1 MYLALLGALALV
13 VYGIIPTFQVH
24 PPLPPLPP
32 LPAPPLCPAAAPL
45 PHHNSSNLHAPQPTA
60 SFGRV
65 YAAYGGFFI
74 LLSYAWAW
82 AVDHEVPD
90 RMDCVGTAIALVGVL
105 IAFFWPR

>member
-13 VYGIIPTFQVH
+13 VYGIIPTFQVQ
-24 PPLPPLPP
+24 PPPLLPPLGQ
-32 LPAPPLCPAAAPL
+32 AAARTCNRRTL
-45 PHHNSSNLHAPQPTA
+45 PTATATQPTA

>member
-13 VYGIIPTFQVH
+13 VYGIIPTFQVA
-24 PPLPPLPP
+24 PPSPPPPPPSPLPSS
-32 LPAPPLCPAAAPL
+32 CT
-45 PHHNSSNLHAPQPTA
+45 HNSSNPLAPQPTA

-82 AVDHEVPD
+82 AVDHEAPD
-90 RMDCVGTAIALVGVL
+90 RMDCVGTAIALVGVM